1 MVGAIEFTLNG
12 RLTRVEGCSPNTT
25 LLEYLR
31 RAGLVGSKE
40 GCAEGDCGA
49 CSVVLVDRDAQNR
62 PCYRAINS
70 CLVPVCLL
78 AGREIISVEGIASGG
93 RLHPVQ
99 EQMVR
104 RHGSQCG
111 YCTPGFVASL
121 FEGYYRGDI
130 QAPGRLNDQLCGNL
144 CRCTGYRP
152 IRDAA
157 ISASLL
163 HGQAGTNGTDSFARK
178 LEQPAPPLSA
188 IDYELAG
195 ERFFRPTSTARLL
208 ELIERFPK
216 ARLIAG
222 ATELGLE
229 ITKRF
234 RRFETLISLEAVP
247 ELKEITFTDAEWRIG
262 AAATLTQIEE
272 KMADEFPALGDM
284 LRVFGSR
291 QIRNRATLGG
301 NLATASP
308 IGDSAPVLLAL
319 DAHVVLVSSPAPNN
333 TANPPE
339 PARKPRSGNGETAA
353 PPARPCER
361 TLPLDQFFVSYRK
374 TVLQP
379 GEVLKT
385 IIVPRGVSVSG
396 HVTVDSARLDGPALA
411 NASLG
416 VPPKG
421 KTPSHL
427 SGHCRWYKVS
437 KRREM
442 DISTVSACFAV
453 DLDARGLVQRARLAY
468 GGVAPV
474 PGRARRTE
482 QALLGKL
489 WSEEAVREVLPVL
502 RGEFTPISDVR
513 GSAEYRRGL
522 VTSLLEKFYFD
533 TTQEPEGN
541 VRSEAIQ
548 STTPP
553 ASPLSPLP
561 SPLSPLNPQL
571 PHESAHKHVTGE
583 AIYTDDQTA
592 GKGLLELWPVCSPH
606 AHARIL
612 SCDVAAARAMPG
624 VAAVLLA
631 GDIPGENNVGPAKK
645 DEELLA
651 DKEVFFHG
659 QIVALVVGESHS
671 ACRAAAEKVLV
682 EYEPLPPVLTL
693 QQALLARSFHNL
705 PNYIRRG
712 KIGPALA
719 RSPLTLTGT
728 FEMGGQEHFYLETQA
743 AWVQP
748 GEDGSMQIVSSTQ
761 HPSEVQAAVAHLLRL
776 PVNHVVVQCPRIGGG
791 FGGKETQA
799 AALAA
804 LAALAAHHT
813 RKPLRARWNRDQDM
827 MFTGHRHPF
836 LARFKVGFDPAGRLR
851 AARIHLYS
859 NGGWSMDL
867 SEAVTDR
874 ALFHLDN
881 AYYIPAVEFRGQV
894 ARTNLSSNT
903 AFRGFGGPQGM
914 LVIEEI
920 LDRVARRLGLPPEL
934 VRARNL
940 YHGAGR
946 TNTTHYAQKIGDN
959 HIQTI
964 WRQLSQSSDFAR
976 RRVEL
981 GQWNAL
987 HPHRKRGL
995 AITPVKFGI
1004 SFTVTHLNQAG
1015 ALVLLY
1021 QDGTAQ
1027 INHGGIE
1034 MGQGLYTNITAI
1046 ASRELG
1052 LAPAQVRVMPTSTD
1066 KVPNTSATAASC
1078 GTDLNGAAVRDACQ
1092 TLRARLTPVA
1102 AKLLKGK
1109 NGRPPAAGAV
1119 QFADGLVW
1127 DRSRPRTRFT
1137 FAEVV
1142 RQAYLERISLS
1153 ATGHYSTPGI
1163 HWDRLAGRG
1172 HPFHYFACGAAATE
1186 VEVDGFTGMMQ
1197 VLRADIVHDV
1207 GDPINAAINLG
1218 QIEGGYVQGM
1228 GWLTSEE
1235 LKWDAEGRLLTHSPD
1250 TYKIP
1255 AIGDSPPV
1263 FNVTFLE
1270 NAAQKDSIY
1279 GSKAVGEPPL
1289 MLAISVREA
1298 IRDAI
1303 AAFGPPGGEVP
1314 LPSPATPEAIFLA
1327 IQKRKAETPK
1337 SEARK

>member
-1 MVGAIEFTLNG
+1 MAGAIEFTLNG
-12 RLTRVEGCSPNTT
+12 RLVRVEGCSPNTT

-31 RAGLVGSKE
+31 RAGLIGTKE

-49 CSVVLVDRDAQNR
+49 CSVVLVDRDAQNQ

-78 AGREIISVEGIASGG
+78 AGREIISVEGIASDG

-99 EQMVR
+99 EQMVQH
-104 RHGSQCG
+104 HGSQCG

-130 QAPGRLNDQLCGNL
+130 RTSDRLNDQLCGNL

-163 HGQAGTNGTDSFARK
+163 RGQAGNSGTDSFAQRLK
-178 LEQPAPPLSA
+178 QPAPPLIA

-208 ELIERFPK
+208 ELIEQFPK

-247 ELKEITFTDAEWRIG
+247 ELKEITFTDGEWRIG

-319 DAHVVLVSSPAPNN
+319 DASVVLVSSPARGGGPDAT
-333 TANPPE
+333 TA
-339 PARKPRSGNGETAA
+339 PARLV
-353 PPARPCER
+353 ER

-379 GEVLKT
+379 GEVLRT
-385 IIVPRGVSVSG
+385 IIVPRPVSRSG
-396 HVTVDSARLDGPALA
+396 AAADPGRPDKFGRPNDLT
-411 NASLG
+411 
-416 VPPKG
+416 
-421 KTPSHL
+421 
-427 SGHCRWYKVS
+427 GHCRWYKVS

-482 QALLGKL
+482 QALLGKP
-489 WSEEAVREVLPVL
+489 WSEETIHETLPVL
-502 RGEFTPISDVR
+502 RDEFTPISDVR

-522 VTSLLEKFYFD
+522 VTSLLEKFFFD
-533 TTQEPEGN
+533 TTQKPEGN

-548 STTPP
+548 SATPF
-553 ASPLSPLP
+553 ASQLST
-561 SPLSPLNPQL
+561 LNPQASAP

-583 AIYTDDQTA
+583 ALYTDDQTA
-592 GKGLLELWPVCSPH
+592 GRGLLELWPVCSPH

-624 VAAVLLA
+624 IAAVLLA
-631 GDIPGENNVGPAKK
+631 GDIPGDNNVGLSRK
-645 DEELLA
+645 DEALLA

-682 EYEPLPPVLTL
+682 EYEPLPPILTL

-748 GEDGSMQIVSSTQ
+748 GEDGSMQVVSSTQ
-761 HPSEVQAAVAHLLRL
+761 HPSEVQAAVAHILRL

-813 RKPLRARWNRDQDM
+813 RRPVRARLNRDQDM

-836 LARFKVGFDPAGRLR
+836 LGRFKVGFDSAGRLR

-859 NGGWSMDL
+859 NGGWSLDL

-894 ARTNLSSNT
+894 AKTNVSSNT

-934 VRARNL
+934 VRERNL
-940 YHGAGR
+940 YHGTGQ
-946 TNTTHYAQKIGDN
+946 TNTTHYAQKIEN
-959 HIQTI
+959 NRIQTI

-1052 LAPAQVRVMPTSTD
+1052 LNPAQVRVMPTSTD
-1066 KVPNTSATAASC
+1066 KVPNTPATAASC

-1109 NGRPPAAGAV
+1109 NGHLPAAGAV
-1119 QFADGLVW
+1119 EFADGLVW

-1137 FAEVV
+1137 FAEVL
-1142 RQAYLERISLS
+1142 RQAYLERVSLS

-1207 GDPINAAINLG
+1207 GDPINAAINRG
-1218 QIEGGYVQGM
+1218 QIEGGFVQGM

-1255 AIGDSPPV
+1255 AIGDTPPV
-1263 FNVTFLE
+1263 FNVAFLE
-1270 NAAQKDSIY
+1270 NSAQKDSIY